1 MNGYYSGINNT
12 YRKDNVNV
20 NSFNNKTNNNNSKYN
35 FEKKLQTLKENS
47 KFIISNLEKN
57 KFANDDSIN
66 NLKIFFTSYLDLCNE
81 YKSDKKLINYYFN
94 DQKKQLK
101 DLLHYNQIQ
110 RNPRDILVIESMIN
124 IIDLKVMRFEEIYN
138 NYLRLN
144 SKDFEKNFQ
153 NSDKNLKSQE
163 QYHENEIINKN
174 KDPKITQHTNINNN
188 YEIIAH
194 NLKEKVDEIRGI
206 IQNNWE
212 NFPDEL
218 KEKIELITIEIEK
231 KLNEK

>member
-35 FEKKLQTLKENS
+35 FDKKLQTLKENS